1 MSVQRFG
8 IPSNQC
14 ISGYSPQH
22 VGTQRPASAQ
32 EEREKRP
39 LTHKPQEQRTRV
51 LHGDT
56 AGPRAF
62 HAAHTI
68 TGDVRWLDVGST
80 CSLKQLQRRKQL
92 ETETMAGDERRYLH
106 VTPTHC
112 VVGGKFGTPSS
123 CIYLYIGGI

>member
-1 MSVQRFG
+1 MSAQRFG
-8 IPSNQC
+8 IFSNQC

-22 VGTQRPASAQ
+22 VGTQRPPPSLRK
-32 EEREKRP
+32 REKRL
-39 LTHKPQEQRTRV
+39 LTHKPQEQPTRV

-62 HAAHTI
+62 LAAHTI

-92 ETETMAGDERRYLH
+92 ERGKMAGDERRYLH

-112 VVGGKFGTPSS
+112 VVEGKSGTPSN
-123 CIYLYIGGI
+123 CIYLYIAS